1 MQNNVCQLW
10 DLEQGKIIV
19 EKLHLAASLW
29 QRSVGLIGKKSLEPD
44 YGMWIAPCG
53 SIHTCL
59 MRVAIDVAFINAN
72 GEVTHIIR
80 EMKPWRI
87 GAAPAKTRA
96 ALELPAGAADRI
108 GLKIGSRLLV
118 TRAGAADFKPNR

>member
-1 MQNNVCQLW
+1 MQTDLHQLW
-10 DLEQGKIIV
+10 DLERGAVIV
-19 EKLHLAASLW
+19 PNLQVVTTLW
-29 QRSVGLIGKKSLEPD
+29 KRSIGLIGKKSLEAT

-59 MRVAIDVAFINAN
+59 MKFAIDVAFVNEK
-72 GEVTHIIR
+72 GEVAHIIR
-80 EMKPWRI
+80 DLKPWRI
-87 GAAPAKTRA
+87 GAAPAKTNA

-118 TRAGAADFKPNR
+118 AKSGTPDFKPRR